1 MIKGREVMVA
11 GTAVLWSQGDV
22 WYPLPLHKCSH
33 PQWQWKL
40 TEGKGTPQPKFFFPS
55 EEIPFPQAITLVNI
69 SNVQPTD
76 GKLHI
81 LQGNRNESLLLLY
94 SH

>member
-1 MIKGREVMVA
+1 MVP
-11 GTAVLWSQGDV
+11 TAPAQVQPPAVAVNRGQGDSTTKV
-22 WYPLPLHKCSH
+22 
-33 PQWQWKL
+33 
-40 TEGKGTPQPKFFFPS
+40 FFPS